1 MMRSPNFSRR
11 SILRGLGVSLALP
24 YMESLGSTLP
34 KTIPLRMGFTYIP
47 NGVIMDKWRPQKT
60 GVLRELPNSLKPLQN
75 LKDDLQVLSG
85 LDHTKANANGDGAGD
100 HARANATFLT
110 GCQAKK
116 TGGKDIRIGVSV
128 DQIAAGVIGNHTKL
142 PSLELSCDGV
152 RRSGKCDSG
161 YSCAYQYNLSWKTE
175 SMPMVPESNPRLV
188 FERLF
193 GQSNSFIDRQ
203 NQLKRNGLNK
213 SILDFALEDA
223 ARLKKRLG
231 KTDQGKLNEYL
242 TSVRELEKR
251 IERDE
256 NQRANLSDFKSPEG
270 IPGNYKDHLRIMFD
284 MMAIAYQSDSTRISS
299 FLMAHDGSNRSFRD
313 IGVPEGHH
321 SLSHHRNDPNMIK
334 KLARIDHFYSEQFA
348 YFLEKLATTKEMDG
362 SRLIDHCMI
371 ILGSGISDGN
381 LHRHSDLPVLLAGG
395 KSHGLQTG
403 RHHDFSEGRYNE
415 GTNKFTKNSVGVP
428 MTNLHLGLLDKIG
441 VRAKHMGDSTGMI
454 VNI

>member
-1 MMRSPNFSRR
+1 MDRRIISRR
-11 SILRGLGVSLALP
+11 STLRGLGVSLALP
-24 YMESLGSTLP
+24 FMESFARSSSTN
-34 KTIPLRMGFTYIP
+34 IPLRMGYAYIP
-47 NGVIMDKWRPQKT
+47 NGVIMDEWRPRTT
-60 GVLRELPNSLKPLQN
+60 GVLGELPSSLKPLQDYKN
-75 LKDDLQVLSG
+75 DIQVLSG
-85 LDHTKANANGDGAGD
+85 LDHTKANANGDGGGD

-116 TGGKDIRIGVSV
+116 TAGKDIRIGISV
-128 DQIAAGVIGNHTKL
+128 DQIAAEAIGGQTKL

-193 GQSNSFIDRQ
+193 GKSNSSTDRK
-203 NQLKRNGLNK
+203 NQRKRKELNK
-213 SILDFALEDA
+213 SILDFAMEDA
-223 ARLKKRLG
+223 GRLSRRLD
-231 KTDQGKLNEYL
+231 KADQEKLNEYF

-256 NQRANLSDFKSPEG
+256 QQSKNVPDFKTPEG
-270 IPGNYKDHLRIMFD
+270 IPQNYKDHLRVMFD
-284 MMAIAYQSDSTRISS
+284 MIALAYQSDSTRISS

-313 IGVPEGHH
+313 IGVPDGHH
-321 SLSHHRNDPNMIK
+321 SLSHHRNDPDKIK
-334 KLARIDHFYSEQFA
+334 KLARIDQFYSEQFA
-348 YFLEKLATTKEMDG
+348 YFLSKLASIREMDG

-395 KSHGLQTG
+395 KSHGLRTG
-403 RHHDFSEGRYNE
+403 RHHDFSKGRYGNE
-415 GTNKFTKNSVGVP
+415 NSKFSKDSVGVP

-441 VRAKHMGDSTGMI
+441 VRTNQIGDSTGKI
-454 VNI
+454 LNI

>member
-1 MMRSPNFSRR
+1 
-11 SILRGLGVSLALP
+11 LG
-24 YMESLGSTLP
+24 
-34 KTIPLRMGFTYIP
+34 
-47 NGVIMDKWRPQKT
+47 
-60 GVLRELPNSLKPLQN
+60 ELPSSLKPLQDYKN
-75 LKDDLQVLSG
+75 DIQVLSG

-100 HARANATFLT
+100 HARAIATFLT

-116 TGGKDIRIGVSV
+116 TAGKDIRIGTSV
-128 DQIAAGVIGNHTKL
+128 DQIAAKAIGGQTKL

-193 GQSNSFIDRQ
+193 GTSNSSIDRE
-203 NQLKRNGLNK
+203 NQQKRKELNK
-213 SILDFALEDA
+213 SILDFAMEDA
-223 ARLKKRLG
+223 GRLSKRLD
-231 KTDQGKLNEYL
+231 KADQEKLNEYF

-256 NQRANLSDFKSPEG
+256 QQSKNVPDFKSPEG
-270 IPGNYKDHLRIMFD
+270 IPKNYKDHLRVMFD
-284 MMAIAYQSDSTRISS
+284 MMALAYQSDSTRISS

-313 IGVPEGHH
+313 IGVPDGHH
-321 SLSHHRNDPNMIK
+321 SLSHHRNDPDKIK
-334 KLARIDHFYSEQFA
+334 KLTRIDQFYSEQFA
-348 YFLEKLATTKEMDG
+348 YFLGKLASIREMDG

-371 ILGSGISDGN
+371 LLGSGISDGN

-403 RHHDFSEGRYNE
+403 RHHDFSEGRYDDE
-415 GTNKFTKNSVGVP
+415 KRKFSKDSFGVP

-441 VRAKHMGDSTGMI
+441 VRTNQIGDSTGKI
-454 VNI
+454 LNI